1 MDDLKGK
8 RENEMY
14 LTPRQ
19 RHLPKRN
26 IHEEMLIEIQENPVL
41 DKKYVEEHPWTAEV
55 K

>member
-14 LTPRQ
+14 LTLGQ
-19 RHLPKRN
+19 GHLPKKN
-26 IHEEMLIEIQENPVL
+26 IHEEMLIEIQENLVL
-41 DKKYVEEHPWTAEV
+41 DEKYVEEHPWTAEV